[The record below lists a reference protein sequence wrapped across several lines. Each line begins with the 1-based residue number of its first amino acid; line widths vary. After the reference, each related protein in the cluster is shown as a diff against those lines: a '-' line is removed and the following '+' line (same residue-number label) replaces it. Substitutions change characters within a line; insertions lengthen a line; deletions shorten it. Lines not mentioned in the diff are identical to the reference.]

1 MQENMLQ
8 RIDEFARKNKVRWGQ
23 EKCKVMPVG
32 KKEDHRNEWQFGDI
46 AIGNCDEYK
55 YLGDVITCDGKNH
68 KNIEARKT
76 KMQSST
82 IQITSVGSNETLRGI
97 QASTLIRLHETMNLP
112 KLLIN
117 SETWILTKGN
127 RKELDKIETQCLK
140 RLFSLPSTTPTAA
153 IIFSYG
159 VLFTSVNIDKKQL
172 IYLHRMLSRPNEHW
186 TLRLLYESEKL
197 NTGWT
202 PQIRAKLAEYGLE
215 ENFDR
220 IKSKSRQQWKKEVE
234 ARVEKINQNRLR
246 DECYETKMRVS
257 KAKTKTTFVLEYVD
271 SDQYKRDFMDPIQKL
286 NRYEAKVLILSR
298 FHMLECGK
306 NYKGTLPESCP
317 MCNVSDDEHHR
328 LNHCVRYRSTNLYE
342 CAEKLDFDNI
352 YKSDFT
358 IVRKMI
364 DVIGK
369 VWNMRT
375 GQGSMVQTA

>member
-358 IVRKMI
+358 FVRKMI